1 MNKRI
6 SRNLSKAERKAL
18 RQQRR
23 TERKTARQER
33 RLARKKNGGKLK
45 IALNTKINTFFDKE
59 FEKIRIEREEKALAQ
74 PLLKKHLNDL
84 VGQYVLKAVINAAKS
99 GVLPGVLGMATLI
112 PEIVGSVKNQLRMVY
127 DIGLANG
134 YKGDFLHKD
143 LVIYVLLEALSKK
156 TTGITLLEG
165 NKMIV
170 KPTGEKIP
178 ATIIKIL
185 STIIVRQLV
194 KSIVCKWLPGLGG
207 LAVTAWSQHSTKKV
221 ANKASGSFSKEIE
234 ISPKIVTIPTLEQ
247 MLKAEENLIN
257 QEDDD
262 ADFLK
267 LMTLISLMKMDGN
280 IHINEIA
287 LFEEILKNS
296 DLDEDEKDEIED
308 NLHTEEII
316 DLELDF
322 FKNNDEE
329 ALALMMDLVAL
340 AKSDKS
346 VHSKESSF
354 LFEVA
359 EEIGFNRQELIQI
372 LIK

>member
-6 SRNLSKAERKAL
+6 SRNLSKTERKAL
-18 RQQRR
+18 RQKRR
-23 TERKTARQER
+23 TERKAARQER
-33 RLARKKNGGKLK
+33 RKARKEEGGKLK
-45 IALNTKINTFFDKE
+45 ISLNTKINTFFDKE
-59 FEKIRIEREEKALAQ
+59 FEKIRIEREEKALAK

-84 VGQYVLKAVINAAKS
+84 VGQYILKAVINAVKS

-112 PEIVGSVKNQLRMVY
+112 PEIIGSVKNQLRMVY
-127 DIGLANG
+127 DIGIANG
-134 YKGDFLHKD
+134 YQGNFLHKD
-143 LVIYVLLEALSKK
+143 LVIYVLLEVLSKK
-156 TTGITLLEG
+156 TTGITLMEG
-165 NKMIV
+165 NKMII

-207 LAVTAWSQHSTKKV
+207 LAVTAWSQHSTKKI
-221 ANKASGSFSKEIE
+221 ATKATSSFTKEIE
-234 ISPKIVTIPTLEQ
+234 ISQEIVTIPTLEQ
-247 MLKAEENLIN
+247 MLKIEENVAS
-257 QEDDD
+257 QEDDE

-267 LMTLISLMKMDGN
+267 LMTLVSLMKKDGN

-296 DLDEDEKDEIED
+296 DLDDDEKEEVED
-308 NLHTEEII
+308 NLHTNEII
-316 DLELDF
+316 DIELDF

-329 ALALMMDLVAL
+329 ALALMMDMVAL
-340 AKSDKS
+340 AKSDKA
-346 VHSKESSF
+346 VHAKESSF